1 MFCKNCGSK
10 ILENDIYCSTCGE
23 LLKEQIDK
31 QSEETLIKLTE
42 QDDNISKSLYTNSIK
57 TLFYGLAL
65 IALMVLNTFICYSL
79 FSDINNK
86 VETKTIIE
94 AVNKYSY
101 DFIGYKLS
109 IPNKYIF
116 EEIEDI
122 LYIAN
127 EKDTINIQIVIE
139 KTPYWALTSDKDKL
153 ASMFVDEGYM
163 IVSGFKEATY
173 HNKAFFVGEL
183 NYNNSNV
190 IILYTQASEIDS
202 FQMLIN
208 NDNNTYDYSKIE
220 EITSILANASF
231 NNRHIEKDLLI
242 DFPRLNNIKE

>member
-1 MFCKNCGSK
+1 MFCKNCGKK
-10 ILENDIYCSTCGE
+10 ILENDMYCSNCGE
-23 LLKEQIDK
+23 LLKEKIEK
-31 QSEETLIKLTE
+31 AIEETLINSPEEAT
-42 QDDNISKSLYTNSIK
+42 NISKSSFTNNIK
-57 TLFYGLAL
+57 ILFYGLVL
-65 IALMVLNTFICYSL
+65 IALMCLNTLICYSL
-79 FSDINNK
+79 FSDIDNK
-86 VETKTIIE
+86 PETKTVIE
-94 AVNKYSY
+94 VVNKYKY

-127 EKDTINIQIVIE
+127 ENNTINIQTSIE
-139 KTPYWALTSDKDKL
+139 KIPYWALTSDKDKL

-173 HNKAFFVGEL
+173 HNKAFFIGEL

-190 IILYTQASEIDS
+190 IVLYTQASETDS
-202 FQMLIN
+202 FQMLIS
-208 NDNNTYDYSKIE
+208 NDDNTYDYTKIE

-242 DFPRLNNIKE
+242 DFPKLNSEKK